1 MMSRLVK
8 QWLLLTTVTA
18 IVIVVFAPTPNAA
31 SNTNTNPNEGW
42 VIPRIQTV
50 EQAQQIVAG
59 LQKSNLWGT
68 AADKLAED
76 DSAASQWRLAGIT
89 GGAQSRTV
97 IVQFGDDRVL
107 ALKSGDKFPDGTVI
121 TGIRENGVCVS
132 LSGQKRFLPLSGQTI
147 PIVW

>member
-1 MMSRLVK
+1 MSRLVK
-8 QWLLLTTVTA
+8 QWLFITMVTA
-18 IVIVVFAPTPNAA
+18 VIIVAFAPTPNAV
-31 SNTNTNPNEGW
+31 SSTNVNPNEGW
-42 VIPRIQTV
+42 VVPRIQIV
-50 EQAQQIVAG
+50 EQVPQIVAG
-59 LQKSNLWGT
+59 LQKSNLWGI

-76 DSAASQWRLAGIT
+76 DTAASQWRLAGIT

-107 ALKSGDKFPDGTVI
+107 PLKAGDKFPDGTVI
-121 TGIRENGVCVS
+121 TAIRENGVCVS